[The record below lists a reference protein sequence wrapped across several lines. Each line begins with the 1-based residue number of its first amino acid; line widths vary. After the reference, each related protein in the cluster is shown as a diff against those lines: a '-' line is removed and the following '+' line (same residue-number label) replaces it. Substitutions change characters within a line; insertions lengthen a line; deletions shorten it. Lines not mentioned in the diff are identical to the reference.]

1 MAETL
6 PIFYEYNKMR
16 SIHFKMNEV
25 YHYLYNKIKDVNPNK
40 IIELGSGSGGLTV
53 ALALALKEINS
64 NGKIYGFDT
73 FDEIGQYG
81 HTYGSVEEAMSY
93 INEAGVSS
101 YVEYTSGDVFT
112 HIDNKPE
119 FFSNFDVLY
128 IDLNNTWDI
137 IFDVVTKI
145 ESVKLQV
152 KNGSHVFIEGGHRN
166 HPRMNESTLEIFHKK
181 IGKEVFK
188 FTHLAGPRV
197 SVSQLDFL

>member
-1 MAETL
+1 M
-6 PIFYEYNKMR
+6 
-16 SIHFKMNEV
+16 
-25 YHYLYNKIKDVNPNK
+25 
-40 IIELGSGSGGLTV
+40 
-53 ALALALKEINS
+53 
-64 NGKIYGFDT
+64 
-73 FDEIGQYG
+73 
-81 HTYGSVEEAMSY
+81 
-93 INEAGVSS
+93 
-101 YVEYTSGDVFT
+101 
-112 HIDNKPE
+112 
-119 FFSNFDVLY
+119 LY